1 MEGWAEKRKHYV
13 GAQAVFG
20 ANYTTLSPASAAGTC
35 TVQEP
40 LPKCHSDQQTDCDN
54 RVNKNPKLPGS
65 KGEFEL
71 RITSTLGNKFDVR
84 LIVRGPCYGRDRTAD
99 GLIIE
104 GSIAGSPYKLYHRGE
119 PARPL
124 KQSHKVW
131 LDPGLTSHDIE
142 VQCKDEV
149 VVTSNG
155 SPGMANEDDSI
166 LAMDGTSHVAVRYVS
181 SVCPM
186 IVGDVSPIDILE
198 STKDY
203 TEVFATIFA
212 CVLLC
217 LCGGVSVLIIGC
229 AQLHFRG

>member
-1 MEGWAEKRKHYV
+1 M
-13 GAQAVFG
+13 
-20 ANYTTLSPASAAGTC
+20 
-35 TVQEP
+35 
-40 LPKCHSDQQTDCDN
+40 
-54 RVNKNPKLPGS
+54 
-65 KGEFEL
+65 
-71 RITSTLGNKFDVR
+71 
-84 LIVRGPCYGRDRTAD
+84 
-99 GLIIE
+99 IIE
-104 GSIAGSPYKLYHRGE
+104 GTRWRGE
-119 PARPL
+119 PIRPL

-131 LDPGLTSHDIE
+131 LDPGLTSHEVE

-149 VVTSNG
+149 VVTTSGYKNG
-155 SPGMANEDDSI
+155 WQTGMANEDEVI
-166 LAMDGTSHVAVRYVS
+166 RAFDGGVGARYVS

>member
-1 MEGWAEKRKHYV
+1 MEGWAEARKHYV

-35 TVQEP
+35 PVQEA
-40 LPKCHSDQQTDCDN
+40 LPPCGKCKIQREN
-54 RVNKNPKLPGS
+54 NNPKLPGS
-65 KGEFEL
+65 KDEFHMH
-71 RITSTLGNKFDVR
+71 ITSTVGNKFDVR
-84 LIVRGPCYGRDRTAD
+84 LVVRGPCYGRDRTAD
-99 GLIIE
+99 GVIIE
-104 GSIAGSPYKLYHRGE
+104 GTRGRRE
-119 PARPL
+119 PVRPL

-131 LDPGLTSHDIE
+131 LDPGLTSREVE

-155 SPGMANEDDSI
+155 YRDGYQLGMANEDESI
-166 LAMDGTSHVAVRYVS
+166 RAFDGTSQGARYVS

-198 STKDY
+198 SAKDF
-203 TEVFATIFA
+203 TQVFATIFA

-217 LCGGVSVLIIGC
+217 LCAGVSVLIIGC
-229 AQLHFRG
+229 AQLRFRG